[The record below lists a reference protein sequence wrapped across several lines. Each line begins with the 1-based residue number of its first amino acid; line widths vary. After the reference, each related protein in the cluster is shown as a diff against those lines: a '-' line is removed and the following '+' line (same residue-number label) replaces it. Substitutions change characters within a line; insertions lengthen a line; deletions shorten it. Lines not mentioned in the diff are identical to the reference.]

1 MINVNQASEY
11 VFVIEK
17 AIKYKNIIDKYQD
30 WLNSTIHSL
39 ETEDSNS
46 KNHNMNTR
54 YKYSTNVPESP
65 SELDPLFFLCKV
77 VGLHTP
83 NIHRNLYGSALQTVQ
98 QYFYK

>member
-54 YKYSTNVPESP
+54 YKYSTDGSDHP
-65 SELDPLFFLCKV
+65 SRLDPSKLLCK
-77 VGLHTP
+77 
-83 NIHRNLYGSALQTVQ
+83 II
-98 QYFYK
+98 